1 MIIEQHLRGKKG
13 EFTWNLS
20 ISLKKKL
27 KKNPIRMFW
36 IKTFFFND
44 SIDEKKKK
52 KNKHLFKFNES
63 FKKKNRA
70 NLKISDVNT
79 FFVIFLIM
87 CLCFNMYRKI
97 HLNYSFWPSIEK

>member
-52 KNKHLFKFNES
+52 KINIYLNSTSHL
-63 FKKKNRA
+63 KKK
-70 NLKISDVNT
+70 
-79 FFVIFLIM
+79 
-87 CLCFNMYRKI
+87 
-97 HLNYSFWPSIEK
+97 IEQT